1 MNIELNVAASQNRL
15 EDVKQL
21 YKENDVLYV
30 AIAMAAQSG
39 HPGMIEYLL
48 TLETTKEDRD
58 KGLGEGLFYASQ
70 NGHLPTVEYLL
81 ANGAPKVRKRER
93 SALHV
98 AAAMGHNEIVLKLL
112 KAGIKVDV
120 LDPDRCTPLLGAVGD
135 GRIETVKLL
144 LEKGADPN
152 RADRFGLTPK
162 ILALR
167 RNNEEIIALLNN
179 A

>member
-1 MNIELNVAASQNRL
+1 MNIELNVAASENRL

-21 YKENDVLYV
+21 YKENDILYV

-39 HPGMIEYLL
+39 HTEMIAHLL

-58 KGLGEGLFYASQ
+58 RGLGEGLFYASQ
-70 NGHLPTVEYLL
+70 NGHLATVEYLL

-98 AAAMGHNEIVLKLL
+98 AAAKGHNEIVLKLL

-135 GRIETVKLL
+135 ERIETVKLL

-152 RADRFGLTPK
+152 RADQFGLTPK

-167 RNNEEIIALLNN
+167 RDNEAIKALLKD